1 MTQSETAFEIHD
13 SLFYCV
19 PNMPG
24 AVPYTMTI
32 ADNGWKG
39 AARVN
44 PAFADGR
51 IVYQLGG

>member
-24 AVPYTMTI
+24 AVPHTMTI